1 MSDAAADCAA
11 ATNLRVGDV
20 IRGFLENRHPLGDHL
35 VCLQSTLARKRADG
49 NTAIAWP
56 NVIELFDPVDVDD
69 DIGSRQPHVQK
80 RHQALAA
87 GENLAVSL
95 MCVEKRQRLLETPRI
110 VIVKFCRLHF
120 KSGTL
125 ARFSRGIYSNRRIFS
140 ARRNATLHALKEL
153 SH

>member
-1 MSDAAADCAA
+1 
-11 ATNLRVGDV
+11 
-20 IRGFLENRHPLGDHL
+20 
-35 VCLQSTLARKRADG
+35 
-49 NTAIAWP
+49 WP
-56 NVIELFDPVDVDD
+56 NVIELIDPVDVDD

-140 ARRNATLHALKEL
+140 ARRKLTLHALKEL
-153 SH
+153 DDLLHVHHFDKKSVRAHV

>member
-1 MSDAAADCAA
+1 MLPADCAA

-20 IRGFLENRHPLGDHL
+20 IRGFLQNRHPLGDHL

-49 NTAIAWP
+49 NTAIVWP

-87 GENLAVSL
+87 A
-95 MCVEKRQRLLETPRI
+95 R
-110 VIVKFCRLHF
+110 
-120 KSGTL
+120 TL
-125 ARFSRGIYSNRRIFS
+125 QSP
-140 ARRNATLHALKEL
+140 
-153 SH
+153 